1 MKKKVM
7 HFSVEK
13 VKQRKIK
20 SLSDQ
25 RSVRTAICNQA
36 IMSSVRCSEM
46 ILIHKE
52 LEFYACQRKLTIRHE
67 IRPGIT
73 KNLDFR
79 PKL

>member
-36 IMSSVRCSEM
+36 IMSSVSCPEV
-46 ILIHKE
+46 ILIQNII
-52 LEFYACQRKLTIRHE
+52 FYYIIFAL
-67 IRPGIT
+67 
-73 KNLDFR
+73 KN
-79 PKL
+79 